1 MLVLHYALLNDIE
14 TKYRDRQ
21 QEGKGDLAKGMVECE
36 KELKR

>member
-1 MLVLHYALLNDIE
+1 MLVLHYAVMIDIE
-14 TKYRDRQ
+14 IKYRARQ